1 MPPIQPSIETLRGFG
16 AFTRVIA
23 RGIRYEK
30 KPLKAYVSLS
40 KSSHS
45 LVRVGYAVIKGVRK
59 SVLRNRLK
67 RLMREAFQANKGD
80 ILRRLKS
87 QTEIEI
93 VFMYTSNGNVA
104 PAMVRFS
111 SINTALADL
120 SSTIVLMQGK

>member
-1 MPPIQPSIETLRGFG
+1 MPPLQPSIETLSGFG

-30 KPLKAYVSLS
+30 KPLKAYVSIS

-45 LVRVGYAVIKGVRK
+45 LVRVGYAVTKGVRK

-80 ILRRLKS
+80 ILRRLKT

-93 VFMYTSNGNVA
+93 VFMYTGNGNVA